1 MAGDTQFKELEALGT
16 CKISQS
22 ERLYREDSPEG

>member
-1 MAGDTQFKELEALGT
+1 MAGDMQFKELEALGT